1 MLYRVYWYPPR
12 IDFLAVIERD
22 GAAKSGVDTYNE
34 HEGECTMAKRVPKV
48 APVKT
53 SKAKLQDQAPSLA
66 WFDRQLDKIGK
77 NRVGLSAEYDPSNKN
92 WLQKILSG
100 ERRLQIAEAIWL
112 AERFKLTLQDVLTD
126 GLGFKVPT
134 APRRTVPVIGS
145 VTADS
150 RVHQY
155 APPAIEATEAP
166 ASARDEMAALR
177 LETPHTALAVY
188 AGCLLF
194 YTPSPAMRVMP
205 GSYERLSVI
214 ALGDMDAQLVGIP
227 SRSSKLVAGRVTLLD
242 GRTVVESEQF
252 ISAYPVEWTK
262 ST

>member
-1 MLYRVYWYPPR
+1 MKTR
-12 IDFLAVIERD
+12 A
-22 GAAKSGVDTYNE
+22 
-34 HEGECTMAKRVPKV
+34 PKV
-48 APVKT
+48 AKPDR
-53 SKAKLQDQAPSLA
+53 KAKLQDPAPSLA

-100 ERRLQIAEAIWL
+100 ERRLQVAEAIWL
-112 AERFKLTLQDVLTD
+112 AERFKLQLHDVLAD
-126 GLGFKVPT
+126 GLGFKIP
-134 APRRTVPVIGS
+134 APPKRVVSIIGS

-150 RVHQY
+150 RVHRY
-155 APPAIEATEAP
+155 APPAIEDVEAP
-166 ASARDEMAALR
+166 AGARDEMVALR
-177 LETPHTALAVY
+177 LETQHTALAIY

-194 YTPSPAMRVMP
+194 YTPSPAMRVLP

-214 ALGDMDAQLVGIP
+214 ALGDMDALLVGIP
-227 SRSSKLVAGRVTLLD
+227 SRSSKLIAGRVTLLD
-242 GRTVVESEQF
+242 GRTVMESEQS